1 MGPALHQGCPQRAA
15 SPAPRCAGN
24 SILCS
29 DGAPQG
35 TSWVVLQVSDGR
47 HESFFRRLPFTTSLF
62 FFPKDIGCFFFS
74 DKWERFHPIPGI
86 LLEEVQMT
94 SSQKT
99 LSAAEIRL
107 QEPSSSL
114 NHKQRGQRIAW
125 RILKCHETPAPHKG
139 PISHHGE
146 GHHFSALLS
155 RTYTN
160 MALLHVGN

>member
-1 MGPALHQGCPQRAA
+1 MQPALQLAVLGTASSALMGLPRARPGWCCR
-15 SPAPRCAGN
+15 SQMDVM
-24 SILCS
+24 S
-29 DGAPQG
+29 
-35 TSWVVLQVSDGR
+35 
-47 HESFFRRLPFTTSLF
+47 HFFAVFPLLLLYF
-62 FFPKDIGCFFFS
+62 FFQKTLGCFFFS

-125 RILKCHETPAPHKG
+125 RILKCHETPAPHRG